1 MPSAPSRSLLVI
13 PAWLEAHTLR
23 GPLIMQQLS
32 RFVNYNGGP
41 FVSGAGPTAAVF
53 SQSRLAHRAVQLN
66 TENELPKHTKT
77 APVPEP

>member
-1 MPSAPSRSLLVI
+1 
-13 PAWLEAHTLR
+13 
-23 GPLIMQQLS
+23 MQQLS